1 MYATCRYIYLYTN
14 IYLHTESI
22 SSPWPA
28 PPSSNYLYVSTTYI
42 SIPYVS
48 ILIQI
53 SACRIYRISLACTTL
68 LQLSPQGAIKTVWM
82 NKRDHLDVSIP
93 LSPPLSPSLSLP
105 LPLPPL
111 PPSPSSC
118 LTTPSFILLC
128 LLSRYLCFL
137 PICPLEKK
145 SLQKKNRNMR
155 VASALCREKERKKG
169 AQEIIQRY
177 FEGVYFTLG
186 GKENWSN
193 TKLLKPNYIKTRAE
207 GKKCHAKTMM
217 RNKACEA
224 QV

>member
-1 MYATCRYIYLYTN
+1 MAYTCKYKIYRASVSCTTLLQMYATCRYIYLYTN

-22 SSPWPA
+22 STPWPA

-93 LSPPLSPSLSLP
+93 LSPPLSPSLSLY
-105 LPLPPL
+105 LPL
-111 PPSPSSC
+111 PPSPSC
-118 LTTPSFILLC
+118 LTTPSFILFC

-137 PICPLEKK
+137 PVCLLKRNLFKKTGAWGLQVRCVVRKRERKELKK
-145 SLQKKNRNMR
+145 SSNDILRGFT
-155 VASALCREKERKKG
+155 SLWGEK
-169 AQEIIQRY
+169 
-177 FEGVYFTLG
+177 
-186 GKENWSN
+186 
-193 TKLLKPNYIKTRAE
+193 
-207 GKKCHAKTMM
+207 
-217 RNKACEA
+217 
-224 QV
+224 